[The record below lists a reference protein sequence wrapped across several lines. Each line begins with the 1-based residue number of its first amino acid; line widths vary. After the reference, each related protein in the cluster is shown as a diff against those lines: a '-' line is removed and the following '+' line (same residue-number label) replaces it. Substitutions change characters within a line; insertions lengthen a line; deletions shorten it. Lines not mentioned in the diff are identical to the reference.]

1 MNRSLKAFLA
11 ATTLVVGCAGLMWH
25 APGALA
31 ADEDVSLSTIA
42 PNSPVSGTA
51 TTTLTSTVRYAWVEV
66 DFPVSDF
73 TAVTPWAGLNRSN
86 CATHNIVLSRNGSP
100 ILIDY
105 CQTGFTFNGGSQQW
119 QFLYV
124 DSRSSGAV
132 GDVLTLSWGSSFVST
147 TSNGASSV
155 IVWDSSREERVL
167 ISVAPEEP
175 ERPVVH
181 HQAVALPA
189 SGACADVADTDLG
202 YGTGLVG
209 GWSSSWQQWV
219 NDGQG
224 GPVCQRTIAYVNRTW
239 AVV

>member
-42 PNSPVSGTA
+42 PNSPVSGIA
-51 TTTLTSTVRYAWVEV
+51 TTTLTTALPNAWVEV
-66 DFPVSDF
+66 DFPVSNYA
-73 TAVTPWAGLNRSN
+73 AVTPWAGLNRSN

-100 ILIDY
+100 ILIDF

-124 DSRSSGAV
+124 DSRSAGAA

-147 TSNGASSV
+147 TSSGASSV
-155 IVWDSSREERVL
+155 NVWNSSTNAIVLV
-167 ISVAPEEP
+167 SVAPEEP
-175 ERPVVH
+175 ERSVVH

-189 SGACADVADTDLG
+189 SGACTDVVDTDFG
-202 YGTGLVG
+202 WGTGLAG
-209 GWSSSWQQWV
+209 GWNPSWQQWV

-224 GPVCQRTIAYVNRTW
+224 GPVCQRSIAYVNRAW